1 MSSSSSP
8 QPTRGALPHYP
19 SETTIVE
26 EEHEDSPLL
35 PKTLPSSQPS
45 QDPTAIYVKLLE
57 THLPWYKRPSALWLL
72 PIFAI
77 ITISGGMLSSS
88 VGQYQAS
95 LLCREFFNNHTPA
108 NATLAAIIAQAQERP
123 DGLTQFL
130 FDSVAKEMNG
140 MVVPL
145 LPVPECREPDI
156 QAYTAKILAFLEV
169 LSALTGTLSIG
180 YYSSLSDRFGRLPF
194 LILAPVNTLWLL
206 GGLAVMGHYW
216 DQVGLYL
223 MIVGMT
229 INGVLGGFSI
239 GLTMALAYAADCT
252 EPGKRSTIFSW
263 LHAAL
268 FLGLTVGPVL
278 GGKIVVATNTI
289 MSIIYIDAVATI
301 VSLAFIVFVVPES
314 LPKRQSP
321 WIRALYEQALQASGS
336 SFTTDTDKTKKK
348 AEDGPWYS
356 HAMRSLMFFKPT
368 GRNTNLIL
376 LAGMSFMST
385 LALRGSF
392 TVLILYTNKVF
403 HWTQKED
410 GTLASLSSL
419 VRVMTLLVVLPILVH
434 FYRKY
439 MEKKLQEEGGDGGKG
454 VNRSQQQQQHE
465 ELRPQY
471 RSGLETDGLAFDP
484 NDSTIAASVEQL
496 GEAALNL
503 SGDEDEQVAKTHRQR
518 RQSAA
523 STRSW
528 ETDRTQILASSP
540 HSTPSNTT
548 QKPKPI
554 QAGQPKAQTTT
565 PPPPAKDQPRSA
577 AHVRADMRF
586 DIWMIRVGF
595 VISSTTYVGLGL
607 ATKGWMFYVW
617 SALHAMAIIGTPSL
631 KSLLTNLVEP
641 SEFGAV
647 LGAVQVVDSIS
658 GIVSPV
664 VVSWVYAAT
673 VATRPEAVWY
683 TMAAATGV
691 CAVLAFMVRQK
702 EFLREVV

>member
-1 MSSSSSP
+1 MSSSSSS
-8 QPTRGALPHYP
+8 QPTREPLPHYP
-19 SETTIVE
+19 SDTTVVE
-26 EEHEDSPLL
+26 EEHEGSPLL
-35 PKTLPSSQPS
+35 IKTPSSSQPPE
-45 QDPTAIYVKLLE
+45 DPTTVYVKLLE

-77 ITISGGMLSSS
+77 ITISGGMMASS

-95 LLCREFFNNHTPA
+95 LLCREFFNNYTPA
-108 NATLAAIIAQAQERP
+108 NATLATIIAQAKETP

-130 FDSVAKEMNG
+130 FDSVGKEMNG

-145 LPVPECREPDI
+145 LPVAECREPDI
-156 QAYTAKILAFLEV
+156 QAYTAKILAFLDV
-169 LSALTGTLSIG
+169 LSALAGTLSIG
-180 YYSSLSDRFGRLPF
+180 YYSSLSDKFGRLPF
-194 LILAPVNTLWLL
+194 LILAPVNTLFLL
-206 GGLAVMGHYW
+206 GGLAAMGHYW
-216 DQVGLYL
+216 DQFGLYL

-229 INGVLGGFSI
+229 INGVLGGFNI

-252 EPGKRSTIFSW
+252 DPSKRSMIFSW

-268 FLGLTVGPVL
+268 FLGLTVGPIL
-278 GGKIVVATNTI
+278 GGKIVIATNTI
-289 MSIIYIDAVATI
+289 MTIISIDAVATM

-314 LPKRQSP
+314 LPSRQSP
-321 WIRALYEQALQASGS
+321 RIRALYEQTLQSSGTS
-336 SFTTDTDKTKKK
+336 TTDKTKKK
-348 AEDGPWYS
+348 AQDGPWYS

-368 GRNTNLIL
+368 GENTNLIL

-392 TVLILYTNKVF
+392 TVLVLYTNKVF
-403 HWTQKED
+403 HWTQEED

-419 VRVMTLLVVLPILVH
+419 VRVLTLLVILPILVH
-434 FYRKY
+434 YYRKS

-454 VNRSQQQQQHE
+454 KPSPVQ
-465 ELRPQY
+465 
-471 RSGLETDGLAFDP
+471 
-484 NDSTIAASVEQL
+484 VE
-496 GEAALNL
+496 
-503 SGDEDEQVAKTHRQR
+503 
-518 RQSAA
+518 
-523 STRSW
+523 
-528 ETDRTQILASSP
+528 
-540 HSTPSNTT
+540 
-548 QKPKPI
+548 
-554 QAGQPKAQTTT
+554 QPKAQTTPT
-565 PPPPAKDQPRSA
+565 TAKDQPRSA
-577 AHVRADMRF
+577 AHVRSDMRF

-595 VISSTTYVGLGL
+595 VISSTTYVGYGL
-607 ATKGWMFYVW
+607 ATKGWMFYIW
-617 SALHAMAIIGTPSL
+617 AALHAMAIIGTPSL

-673 VATRPEAVWY
+673 VATRPETVWY

-702 EFLREVV
+702 EFMREAV

>member
-1 MSSSSSP
+1 MSSSSSS
-8 QPTRGALPHYP
+8 QPTREPLPHYP
-19 SETTIVE
+19 SDTTVVE
-26 EEHEDSPLL
+26 EEHEGSPLL
-35 PKTLPSSQPS
+35 IKTPSSSQPPE
-45 QDPTAIYVKLLE
+45 DPTTVYVKLLE

-77 ITISGGMLSSS
+77 ITISGGMMASS

-95 LLCREFFNNHTPA
+95 LLCREFFNNYTPA
-108 NATLAAIIAQAQERP
+108 NATLATIIAQAKETP

-130 FDSVAKEMNG
+130 FDSVGKEMNG

-145 LPVPECREPDI
+145 LPVAECREPDI
-156 QAYTAKILAFLEV
+156 QAYTAKILAFLDV
-169 LSALTGTLSIG
+169 LSALAGTLSIG
-180 YYSSLSDRFGRLPF
+180 YYSSLSDKFGRLPF
-194 LILAPVNTLWLL
+194 LILAPVNTLFLL
-206 GGLAVMGHYW
+206 GGLAAMGHYW
-216 DQVGLYL
+216 DQFGLYL

-229 INGVLGGFSI
+229 INGVLGGFNI

-252 EPGKRSTIFSW
+252 DPSKRSMIFSW

-268 FLGLTVGPVL
+268 FLGLTVGPIL
-278 GGKIVVATNTI
+278 GGKIVIATNTI
-289 MSIIYIDAVATI
+289 MTIISIDAVATM

-314 LPKRQSP
+314 LPSRQSP
-321 WIRALYEQALQASGS
+321 RIRALYEQTLQSSGTS
-336 SFTTDTDKTKKK
+336 TTDKTKKK
-348 AEDGPWYS
+348 AQDGPWYS

-368 GRNTNLIL
+368 GENTNLIL

-392 TVLILYTNKVF
+392 TVLVLYTNKVF
-403 HWTQKED
+403 HWTQEED

-419 VRVMTLLVVLPILVH
+419 VRVLTLLVILPILVH
-434 FYRKY
+434 YYRKS

-471 RSGLETDGLAFDP
+471 HSGLETEGLAFDP
-484 NDSTIAASVEQL
+484 NDSTIAASMEQL

-503 SGDEDEQVAKTHRQR
+503 SGDEDEQAPKDRRRQR
-518 RQSAA
+518 WQSAA

-528 ETDRTQILASSP
+528 ETDRTQIPASSP
-540 HSTPSNTT
+540 RSTPSNAT
-548 QKPKPI
+548 QKPSPV
-554 QAGQPKAQTTT
+554 QVEQPKAQTTPT
-565 PPPPAKDQPRSA
+565 TAKDQPRSA
-577 AHVRADMRF
+577 AHVRSDMRF

-595 VISSTTYVGLGL
+595 VISSTTYVGYGL
-607 ATKGWMFYVW
+607 ATKGWMFYIW
-617 SALHAMAIIGTPSL
+617 AALHAMAIIGTPSL

-673 VATRPEAVWY
+673 VATRPETVWY

-702 EFLREVV
+702 EFMREAV

>member
-1 MSSSSSP
+1 MSSSSSS

-19 SETTIVE
+19 SDTTIVE
-26 EEHEDSPLL
+26 EEHEDSLLL
-35 PKTLPSSQPS
+35 PKTLPSPQPS
-45 QDPTAIYVKLLE
+45 EDPTAIYVKLLE

-108 NATLAAIIAQAQERP
+108 NATLAAIIAQAQETP

-130 FDSVAKEMNG
+130 FDSVGKEMNG

-169 LSALTGTLSIG
+169 LSALAGTLSIG

-206 GGLAVMGHYW
+206 SGLAVMGHYW

-252 EPGKRSTIFSW
+252 DPSKRSTIFSW

-278 GGKIVVATNTI
+278 GGKIVVTTNTI

-301 VSLAFIVFVVPES
+301 VSLVFIVFVVPES

-321 WIRALYEQALQASGS
+321 RILALYEQALQASGS

-419 VRVMTLLVVLPILVH
+419 VR
-434 FYRKY
+434 Y

-484 NDSTIAASVEQL
+484 NDSTIADSVEQL

-503 SGDEDEQVAKTHRQR
+503 SGDKDEQVAKTHRQR

-528 ETDRTQILASSP
+528 ETDRTQIPASSP